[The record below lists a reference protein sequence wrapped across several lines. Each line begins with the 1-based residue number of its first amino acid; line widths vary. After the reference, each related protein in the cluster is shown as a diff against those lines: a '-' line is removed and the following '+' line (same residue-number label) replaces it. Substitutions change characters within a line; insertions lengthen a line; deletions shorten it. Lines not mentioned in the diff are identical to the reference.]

1 MRLVQS
7 LYLKEMHK
15 NINDKTK
22 FSKIKLDNVKDV
34 LYKQFIVNQFINLF
48 WNEKVVY

>member
-1 MRLVQS
+1 MYKICENNETGTLS
-7 LYLKEMHK
+7 IPKGMHK

-34 LYKQFIVNQFINLF
+34 FYK
-48 WNEKVVY
+48 